1 MKGLGEA
8 LEWYGETVK
17 QLRLWRRIV
26 AKYWS
31 SLPPGQV
38 CYGKLFQERVL
49 RPKDRVC
56 IRPSYPIMR
65 RPS

>member
-1 MKGLGEA
+1 MKDLGEA

-31 SLPPGQV
+31 SLPLGRSAMVNSFRKECFVQRTV
-38 CYGKLFQERVL
+38 YAS
-49 RPKDRVC
+49 DRATL
-56 IRPSYPIMR
+56 S
-65 RPS
+65 